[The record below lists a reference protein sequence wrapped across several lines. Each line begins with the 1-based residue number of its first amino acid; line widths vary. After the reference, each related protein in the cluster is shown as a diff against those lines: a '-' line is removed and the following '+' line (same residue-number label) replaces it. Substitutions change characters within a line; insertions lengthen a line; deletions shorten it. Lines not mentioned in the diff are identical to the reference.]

1 MRNSNVRKMV
11 VTAILGAVSAV
22 LMMLNFPIPI
32 MPGFLKFDFSELPA
46 LVAAFT
52 IGPLSG
58 IGVCLFKNIIN
69 VFSSSSNGV
78 GELMNF
84 LVGVALVLP
93 AGLIYRHMPS
103 RKGALIGSLVG
114 SLSMGVV
121 SLPVNYFITYPMY
134 QNFMPMEAI
143 MGMYQTL
150 NPSIETLW
158 QALLVFNAPFTIVRG
173 LIVSAITFA
182 IYKKIAPILTGN
194 KTVTGE

>member
-1 MRNSNVRKMV
+1 MV

-22 LMMLNFPIPI
+22 LMLLNFPIPI

-46 LVAAFT
+46 LVASFT

-84 LVGVALVLP
+84 LVGIAFVLP
-93 AGLIYRHMPS
+93 AGLIYRYMPS

-114 SLSMGVV
+114 SFLMGVV

-143 MGMYQTL
+143 MGMYQVL

-194 KTVTGE
+194 KTVTGEQ